1 MNRIYKDI
9 SSVIYEAPCVA
20 SYVVSVEKGFALTTQ
35 WAIIENLG
43 ETKEEGEW

>member
-1 MNRIYKDI
+1 MNSLFKIVTVEYE
-9 SSVIYEAPCVA
+9 SPSVTCCA
-20 SYVVSVEKGFALTTQ
+20 VSVEKGYALTTQ